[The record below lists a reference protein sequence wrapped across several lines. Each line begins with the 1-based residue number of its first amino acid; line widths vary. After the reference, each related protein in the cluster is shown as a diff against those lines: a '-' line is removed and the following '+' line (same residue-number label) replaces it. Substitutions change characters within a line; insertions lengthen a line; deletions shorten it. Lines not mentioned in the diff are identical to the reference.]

1 MNNSIT
7 CKFDVEVGLVWILE
21 THDAEEITIL
31 GDNRAPKH
39 NGDVAV
45 KIEKI
50 VLTANNYSRC
60 PRDYLDD
67 GD

>member
-1 MNNSIT
+1 MVPIISINFINNSIT
-7 CKFDVEVGLVWILE
+7 CKFDMEVELDWMLE

-45 KIEKI
+45 K
-50 VLTANNYSRC
+50 L
-60 PRDYLDD
+60 
-67 GD
+67 